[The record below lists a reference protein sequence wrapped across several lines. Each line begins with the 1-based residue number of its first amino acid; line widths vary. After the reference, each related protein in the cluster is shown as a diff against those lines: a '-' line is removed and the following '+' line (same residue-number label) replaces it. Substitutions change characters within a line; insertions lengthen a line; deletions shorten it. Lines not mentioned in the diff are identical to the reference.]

1 MENILII
8 DHFSQTEN
16 TRYKL
21 QLIYVRT
28 SRAVHSLD
36 ITLSVN
42 SVLQITANVWLGSN
56 GVTNNTQQQ
65 MYAIKTWK
73 IFITSSN
80 ITDCLYGYVSYLPRE
95 TSSLSYTILN
105 IPCSQKDKERR
116 GHDLHFV

>member
-65 MYAIKTWK
+65 MYAIKT
-73 IFITSSN
+73 
-80 ITDCLYGYVSYLPRE
+80 
-95 TSSLSYTILN
+95 
-105 IPCSQKDKERR
+105 
-116 GHDLHFV
+116 